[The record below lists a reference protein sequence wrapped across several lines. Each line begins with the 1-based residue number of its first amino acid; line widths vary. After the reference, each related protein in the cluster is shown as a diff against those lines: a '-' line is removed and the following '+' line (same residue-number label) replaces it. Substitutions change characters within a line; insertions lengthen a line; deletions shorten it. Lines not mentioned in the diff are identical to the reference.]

1 MKLNQTEIN
10 FLNDQMND
18 LYYALN
24 VEDMTAEGQEIF
36 KNLQNKL
43 AKEAK

>member
-1 MKLNQTEIN
+1 MKLTKTEIQ
-10 FLNDQMND
+10 FLNDQMMD
-18 LYYALN
+18 IYYALN
-24 VEDMTAEGQEIF
+24 VEDMTDEGQEIF

>member
-18 LYYALN
+18 LYYYLN
-24 VEDMTAEGQEIF
+24 VEDMTNEGQEIF
-36 KNLQNKL
+36 RNLQNKL